1 MALAIIPQICLE
13 KNYIK
18 QITKKEVKNWSF
30 DSGLRMIS
38 AKERKAWVPGPALS
52 CLLCCTTPIN
62 HLKYYVD
69 PKWSFLEWV
78 FLVFFYT
85 GTFLTLVR

>member
-30 DSGLRMIS
+30 DSGCKDDLCKRKKGLGAWTSTLLS
-38 AKERKAWVPGPALS
+38 A
-52 CLLCCTTPIN
+52 LLHNT
-62 HLKYYVD
+62 Y
-69 PKWSFLEWV
+69 
-78 FLVFFYT
+78 
-85 GTFLTLVR
+85 

>member
-30 DSGLRMIS
+30 DSGCKDDLC
-38 AKERKAWVPGPALS
+38 KRKRRPG
-52 CLLCCTTPIN
+52 CLDQHSPVCFAAQHLLTT
-62 HLKYYVD
+62 
-69 PKWSFLEWV
+69 
-78 FLVFFYT
+78 
-85 GTFLTLVR
+85 